1 VEKVFVHW
9 EQLRK
14 LNLKKMIRLTDL
26 NFEKEIQ
33 STSKPILVDFWATWC
48 YPCSVLSPI
57 LEKLAKEYQDELIL
71 AKVNIAE
78 APMISEKLGIDQ
90 IPTVILFKNGKP
102 ISGFIGVRPE
112 PVIREWLGKML
123 RESKNNYAE
132 SKNSN

>member
-1 VEKVFVHW
+1 
-9 EQLRK
+9 
-14 LNLKKMIRLTDL
+14 MIRLTDL

-33 STSKPILVDFWATWC
+33 STNKPVLVDFWATWC

-112 PVIREWLGKML
+112 PVIREWLRKML